1 MDMRPNS
8 GDIDPITGRMEAVQR
23 ALLTDTATA
32 GRYGVSVRVR
42 AEGTLETV
50 EIDQTVTPYGAEL
63 GALIVELAGEAL
75 NLVRDNARERID
87 ELADDPR
94 IRAAVEAL
102 GDATERSRPA
112 PAPAPRFIDP
122 DDGLTEEEL
131 IELNERRN
139 SSYFRSW

>member
-1 MDMRPNS
+1 MRSNNR
-8 GDIDPITGRMEAVQR
+8 DIDPITGHMEAAQR

-42 AEGTLETV
+42 ADGTLEAV
-50 EIDQTVTPYGAEL
+50 QIDQTVTPYGAEL
-63 GALIVELAGEAL
+63 GALIVDLVREAL
-75 NLVRDNARERID
+75 NQVRDNARERLD
-87 ELADDPR
+87 ELAADPR
-94 IRAAVEAL
+94 IQAVVEAL
-102 GDATERSRPA
+102 GDATEKPRPAPA

-122 DDGLTEEEL
+122 DEGLTEEEL